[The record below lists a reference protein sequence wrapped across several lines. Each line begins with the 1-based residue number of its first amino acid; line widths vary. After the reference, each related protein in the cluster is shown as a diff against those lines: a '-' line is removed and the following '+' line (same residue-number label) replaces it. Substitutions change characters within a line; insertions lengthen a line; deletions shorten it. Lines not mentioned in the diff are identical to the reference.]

1 MVSVR
6 SLNTLPRLGAVMLL
20 AVAFIVLP
28 GVSTPAFAD
37 DDEICTPGPDGEA
50 IVQDPWHVG
59 RMNLDLA
66 HPHSKGMRANGE
78 RVTVAV
84 IDSGV
89 EASHP
94 TFGGRVVP
102 GIDIG
107 DEPKE
112 GMCDGDGH
120 GTAVAGVIAGGS
132 DDSSY
137 MGVAPEAEIWP
148 ARVIPSVETQVPEGQ
163 REELSRW
170 LADGINAAVADG
182 VDVINVSAGGVD
194 SPVLEEAVTRAH
206 NAGIVMVAAIGND
219 NEYLD
224 DAEEPPAYPAMYD
237 NVIAVG
243 SIDSTGS
250 WDPMSNFG
258 EAVEIV
264 APGEQISG
272 PAPGGEG
279 FISDIQGTS
288 FAAPHVSGTVALLLA
303 KYPEADVE
311 WIRNRLFATADPPGG
326 SDNNFYGHGIVSP
339 YRALTDLNEDVLS
352 PAEDE
357 EENAPVVPV
366 ENESQVQFPAVRD
379 PLHNVR
385 MGAMFTLIG
394 SVTTIVVVVVLKKL
408 IPVGRNRG
416 WAPGTR
422 KSLDD

>member
-1 MVSVR
+1 MESVR
-6 SLNTLPRLGAVMLL
+6 SLKILPRLGAVMVM
-20 AVAFIVLP
+20 AVAFVVLP
-28 GVSTPAFAD
+28 GVSTPAYAD
-37 DDEICTPGPDGEA
+37 DDATCTPGPNGEP
-50 IVQDPWHVG
+50 IVQDPWHVE

-66 HPHSKGMRANGE
+66 HPHSKGMRDDGE

-89 EASHP
+89 EADHP

-102 GIDIG
+102 GLDIG
-107 DEPKE
+107 DEDKR

-120 GTAVAGVIAGGS
+120 GTAVAGIIAGGS

-148 ARVIPSVETQVPEGQ
+148 ARVIESVDTQVPEGE
-163 REELSRW
+163 REKLSGW
-170 LADGINAAVADG
+170 LAEGIEEAVDAG

-194 SPVLEEAVTRAH
+194 SNELRDAVTRAH
-206 NAGIVMVAAIGND
+206 NAGIVIVAAIGND

-224 DAEEPPAYPAMYD
+224 QAEEPPAYPAMYD

-243 SIDSTGS
+243 SISSAGT

-258 EAVEIV
+258 EAVELV
-264 APGEQISG
+264 APGEQIAG

-279 FISDIQGTS
+279 YNFEIQGTS
-288 FAAPHVSGTVALLLA
+288 FAAPHVAGTVALLLA
-303 KYPEADVE
+303 KYPDADVE
-311 WIRNRLFATADPPGG
+311 WIRNRLFATADPPG
-326 SDNNFYGHGIVSP
+326 STDNNFYGHGIVSP
-339 YRALTDLNEDVLS
+339 YRALTDLSEDVVT
-352 PAEDE
+352 PEEDE
-357 EENAPVVPV
+357 EENHPIVPV
-366 ENESQVQFPAVRD
+366 EDEAQDQWPAVVD

-385 MGAMFTLIG
+385 MAAMYTLIG
-394 SVTTIVVVVVLKKL
+394 AVTTIVVVVVLKKL